1 MVTMAIGLAALP
13 AAAQVAPTPAPAP
26 TPAAPLP
33 RVAIVTSAGRI
44 VVEADTGRAP
54 ASAGNF
60 LRYVDQRRLDGTS
73 FYRVVKVADRFGFV
87 QFGSN
92 GDGRKSLPPVKHEPT
107 TLTGLKHL
115 DGTLSTA
122 RLAPGTAR
130 GEFTVSVGD
139 QPSFDADPARP
150 GDNQGYAA
158 FGRIV
163 EGMDVVLRIFD
174 APVSPDK
181 MLRGAFKGEVP
192 AAPVTIVTARRIQ
205 SSPARGGGSPQG

>member
-1 MVTMAIGLAALP
+1 
-13 AAAQVAPTPAPAP
+13 
-26 TPAAPLP
+26 
-33 RVAIVTSAGRI
+33 
-44 VVEADTGRAP
+44 VEADTRAAP
-54 ASAGNF
+54 VSANNF
-60 LRYVDQRRLDGTS
+60 LRYVDQRKLDGTN
-73 FYRVVKVADRFGFV
+73 FYRVVKVADKFGFV

-92 GDGRKSLPPVKHEPT
+92 GDGKRSLPPIRHEPT
-107 TLTGLKHL
+107 STTGLKHL

-181 MLRGAFKGEVP
+181 TVRGAFKGEVP
-192 AAPVTIVTARRIQ
+192 TATVTILTARRL
-205 SSPARGGGSPQG
+205 PVTP